1 MSFLKG
7 VNLLPS
13 TGEFTYDPLPYK
25 GKRITEATSQFI
37 NLYASNGNGDRTDF
51 SIAIDQLESQ
61 FPNCETIAVVVSWF
75 GSSVDATHCAI
86 YPSTTYAS
94 GSFERADGS
103 EDFWRCS
110 SLTQNSSG
118 LIELPKNGDAFVYGG
133 TPSDQS
139 IVRCIANL
147 KTRGYRVVFYPF
159 ILMTAE
165 GFPWRGRITLDGD
178 RSPAVDTVVSAFLG
192 DASSGS
198 FIRDA
203 VNLTVSY
210 SGPPTDF
217 TYRRMILHYAN
228 LCVLAGGVDLFLLGS
243 ELCGLESLR
252 GLMWTK
258 EGGLQSDGRVA
269 WDYPFVNGL
278 IDLANDVRSILDDAG
293 LTKDLE
299 TLKNLISYSAD
310 WSVWMGVQ
318 HQGEDGQWPHLDQL
332 YASDNI
338 DLVCFDNYLPLSDWT
353 THHDSLDITHWRSQR
368 PVVEGWPPSPS
379 EMNGLGLGGQPNLH
393 SVAYLKAN
401 IEGGEKFNWF
411 YRSGENLGRGFD
423 PASSDLRVSLPA
435 GDRLTQ
441 SRSAYF
447 AGQEIL
453 ANKHIRWWWNNQH
466 QAIYD
471 LDDGNGWQARGGF
484 TKWQAQSKSIAF
496 VEYGVAACDKATNQP
511 NVFFDPKSTES
522 FTAYWSIWDPAS
534 GGYRPRQDYKLQL
547 LYLKAVY
554 EYWFEDGNNEA
565 SVAGLPMVEPAF
577 TLAWNWDA
585 RPFPVFPRRVDL
597 WGDAVN
603 WTAGQ
608 WLSGKDPVLLSLIE
622 DQTPAPEI
630 MFTFPILKRE
640 GWERSYRSKYPVMK
654 SAHVS
659 GKEIRSA
666 STQNCSWEVEL
677 SFQVLTIDIVAD
689 LKTIFG
695 FFIAMSGRGAPF
707 YLNVSPELGLG
718 DKIICRLQEDEAD
731 FEEFMNRVFTV
742 QSLKFVSVS
751 A

>member
-25 GKRITEATSQFI
+25 GKRITEADLQFI
-37 NLYASNGNGDRTDF
+37 NLYASDGSGDRTDF
-51 SIAIDQLESQ
+51 SIAIDQLENQ
-61 FPNCETIAVVVSWF
+61 FPDCKTIALVVSWF
-75 GSSVDATHCAI
+75 GSSVDAAHCAI
-86 YPSTTYAS
+86 YPSTTYAE
-94 GSFERADGS
+94 GRFEAADGN

-110 SLTQNSSG
+110 GLTQNSSG
-118 LIELPKNGDAFVYGG
+118 LIQLPKNGDAFVYGG

-139 IVRCIANL
+139 IVRCISNL

-159 ILMTAE
+159 ILMTAS
-165 GFPWRGRITLDGD
+165 GFPWRGRITFADGD
-178 RSPAVDTVVSAFLG
+178 RSSAVVTAVGAFLG
-192 DASSGS
+192 HASPES
-198 FIRDA
+198 FSRDTT
-203 VNLTVSY
+203 NLTVNY
-210 SGPPTDF
+210 SGPLTDF

-243 ELCGLESLR
+243 ELRGLESLR
-252 GLMWTK
+252 GPTWTK
-258 EGGLQSDGRVA
+258 EGDLQSDGLVV

-293 LTKDLE
+293 LSKDLS
-299 TLKNLISYSAD
+299 TLKNLVSYSAD

-318 HQGEDGQWPHLDQL
+318 HAEDDGQWPHLDQL

-338 DLVCFDNYLPLSDWT
+338 DLICFDNYLPLSDWT
-353 THHDSLDITHWRSQR
+353 TREDSLDILHWRSPR
-368 PVVEGWPPSPS
+368 PLEVWPPLPS
-379 EMNGLGLGGQPNLH
+379 DMNALGLSGQPNLH
-393 SVAYLKAN
+393 SIAYLKAN

-411 YRSGENLGRGFD
+411 YGNGENLGRGFD
-423 PASSDLRVSLPA
+423 PGSSDLRVSLPV
-435 GDRLTQ
+435 GDRLVQ

-447 AGQEIL
+447 PGQELL
-453 ANKHIRWWWNNQH
+453 ANKHLRWWWNHRH
-466 QAIYD
+466 QAVYD
-471 LDDGNGWQARGGF
+471 LDDGNGWQPRSAF

-554 EYWFEDGNNEA
+554 EYWFVDGKNETSA
-565 SVAGLPMVEPAF
+565 AGLPMIEPAF

-585 RPFPVFPRRVDL
+585 RPFPVFPRRSDL

-622 DQTPAPEI
+622 DEAPALEI
-630 MFTFPILKRE
+630 SFSFPVLKGE
-640 GWERSYRSKYPVMK
+640 GWERSYRPTYAVMK
-654 SAHVS
+654 SSHVS
-659 GKEIRSA
+659 GNETRSMSAA
-666 STQNCSWEVEL
+666 SCSWEVEL
-677 SFQVLTIDIVAD
+677 SFQVLTIDIAAD
-689 LKTIFG
+689 LQTIFG
-695 FFIAMSGRGAPF
+695 FFLAMSGRASPF
-707 YLNVSPELGLG
+707 YLDVPPELGLG
-718 DKIICRLQEDEAD
+718 DKIICHLQDDGTD
-731 FEEFMNRVFTV
+731 FEEFMSRVFTV